1 MAVRERAFPILE
13 RTLATTFVPGTN
25 RRGGLPEVSWT
36 LLLDRLD
43 LGHVTCLGQPRPR
56 MLRALERRARAVT
69 IVTPDGSACHWT
81 RRRLERAGFGSIGVV
96 SIARVGDLPDVDLAV
111 VLGTRW
117 LRRAAADGGLAALL
131 SASGAVYAET
141 GRPGRAELMPLP
153 TSRPVVR
160 LWLWVVDGDVQLAAG
175 LDDDAAVAFLRRPPA
190 AQPVA
195 RSRPR
200 PRELARRVRRHR
212 RVGERIGVLS
222 VATRPA
228 GGPGAPVPGYI
239 RAIAEEAGEPLDG
252 CRVALAAPGD
262 YPSRKAILAVFSPDG
277 SEPRYIVKLARD
289 PAFNGRLENEDR
301 ALRALAAAGI
311 GDAATVPRA
320 SFFGRDGGL
329 AVLAQTAIAGVPFR
343 QVSRG
348 THDCPSAHSAIAWL
362 MELGARTADRTIAEP
377 AQAAA
382 ALRVLLDRFARL
394 YRPSVAEHELLAEQI
409 DAVAASRRSFPLV
422 FQHGDPGVWNLLI
435 TPDGRP
441 AFLDWE
447 AAEHRGMPLWDL
459 FYAARSIGIG
469 VARATGPR
477 SSLDAFAEQ
486 YLADG
491 PLSRALADDV
501 GRHCAQIDLDPALVG
516 PLFFTCWMHR
526 ALKEAVRLEPHR
538 LANGRYARLLR
549 LCLQRRDAPGLTRLC
564 GAAAG

>member
-1 MAVRERAFPILE
+1 VLE

-36 LLLDRLD
+36 LLLDRLE
-43 LGHVTCLGQPRPR
+43 LGHVTCLGQPRRR

-69 IVTPDGSACHWT
+69 IVTAGGPACHRA

-96 SIARVGDLPDVDLAV
+96 SIARVGDLPDADLAV
-111 VLGTRW
+111 VLGRRW

-131 SASGAVYAET
+131 SASGAVYAER
-141 GRPGRAELMPLP
+141 GRPGRAQLAALP
-153 TSRPVVR
+153 PSRPVAR
-160 LWLWVVDGDVQLAAG
+160 LWLWVVDGDVRLAAG
-175 LDDDAAVAFLRRPPA
+175 LDDNAAVAFLRRPPA
-190 AQPVA
+190 AQPIA
-195 RSRPR
+195 RFRPR
-200 PRELARRVRRHR
+200 PRELVRRVRQHQ
-212 RVGERIGVLS
+212 RVGERVGVLS
-222 VATRPA
+222 VAARPA
-228 GGPGAPVPGYI
+228 GGPGVPVPGYI
-239 RAIAEEAGEPLDG
+239 RAIAAAAGEPLDG

-262 YPSRKAILAVFSPDG
+262 YPSRKAILAVFPPGG
-277 SEPRYIVKLARD
+277 SEPQYIVKLARD

-301 ALRALAAAGI
+301 ALRALAAAGV

-320 SFFGRDGGL
+320 SFFGHDGGL
-329 AVLAQTAIAGVPFR
+329 AVLAQTAIPGVPFR
-343 QVSRG
+343 QVARG
-348 THDCPSAHSAIAWL
+348 TPECPAARAAIAWL

-382 ALRVLLDRFARL
+382 ALRVLLNRFACL

-409 DAVAASRRSFPLV
+409 DAIAASRRPFPLV
-422 FQHGDPGVWNLLI
+422 FQHGDPGVWNLLM

-447 AAEHRGMPLWDL
+447 AAEPHGIPLWDL
-459 FYAARSIGIG
+459 FYAARSVGIG
-469 VARATGPR
+469 VARASGTR

-501 GRHCAQIDLDPALVG
+501 GRHCAHIDLDPALVG

-526 ALKEAVRLEPHR
+526 ALKEAARLEPHR
-538 LANGRYARLLR
+538 LATGRYARLLR

-564 GAAAG
+564 GVAAG

>member
-1 MAVRERAFPILE
+1 
-13 RTLATTFVPGTN
+13 
-25 RRGGLPEVSWT
+25 
-36 LLLDRLD
+36 
-43 LGHVTCLGQPRPR
+43 

-69 IVTPDGSACHWT
+69 IVTAGGPACHRA
-81 RRRLERAGFGSIGVV
+81 RRRLERAGFSTIGVV
-96 SIARVGDLPDVDLAV
+96 SMARVGDLPDADLAV
-111 VLGTRW
+111 VLGRRW

-131 SASGAVYAET
+131 SASGAVYADS
-141 GRPGRAELMPLP
+141 GRSGRAELAALP

-160 LWLWVVDGDVQLAAG
+160 LWLGVVDGDVRLAAG

-190 AQPVA
+190 AQPIA
-195 RSRPR
+195 RFRPR
-200 PRELARRVRRHR
+200 PRELVQRVRQHE
-212 RVGERIGVLS
+212 RVGERVGVLS
-222 VATRPA
+222 VAARPA
-228 GGPGAPVPGYI
+228 GGPGVPVPGYI
-239 RAIAEEAGEPLDG
+239 RAIAATAGEPLDG

-262 YPSRKAILAVFSPDG
+262 YPSRKAILAVFLPDG

-320 SFFGRDGGL
+320 SFFGHDGGL
-329 AVLAQTAIAGVPFR
+329 AVLAQTAIPGVPFR
-343 QVSRG
+343 QVARG
-348 THDCPSAHSAIAWL
+348 THECPAARAAIAWL

-382 ALRVLLDRFARL
+382 ALRILLNRFARL

-409 DAVAASRRSFPLV
+409 DAIAASRRPFPLV

-447 AAEHRGMPLWDL
+447 AAEHHGMPVWDL
-459 FYAARSIGIG
+459 FYAARSVGIG
-469 VARATGPR
+469 VARATGTR

-491 PLSRALADDV
+491 PMSRALADDV
-501 GRHCAQIDLDPALVG
+501 RRHCAQIDLDPALVG

-526 ALKEAVRLEPHR
+526 ALKEAARLEPHR
-538 LANGRYARLLR
+538 LATGRYARLLR

-564 GAAAG
+564 GAAG

>member
-1 MAVRERAFPILE
+1 MVVRERAVPVLE
-13 RTLATTFVPGTN
+13 RTLATTFEPGTN
-25 RRGGLPEVSWT
+25 RRGGLPEVTWT
-36 LLLDRLD
+36 LLLDRLH
-43 LGHVTCLGQPRPR
+43 LGHVTCLGQPRRR
-56 MLRALERRARAVT
+56 MLRALQRRARAVT
-69 IVTPDGSACHWT
+69 IVTADAPSCHRA

-96 SIARVGDLPDVDLAV
+96 SIAGVGDLPDADLAV
-111 VLGTRW
+111 VLGLWW

-131 SASGAVYAET
+131 SASGAVYAEG
-141 GRPGRAELMPLP
+141 GRLGRAELALP
-153 TSRPVVR
+153 TSRPAVR
-160 LWLWVVDGDVQLAAG
+160 LWLWVVDGDVRLAAG

-190 AQPVA
+190 AQPIA
-195 RSRPR
+195 RFRPR
-200 PRELARRVRRHR
+200 PRELVRRVRRHR
-212 RVGERIGVLS
+212 RGGERIGVLS
-222 VATRPA
+222 VTARPV
-228 GGPGAPVPGYI
+228 GRPVVPVPGYI
-239 RAIAEEAGEPLDG
+239 RAIGAAAGEPLDG

-262 YPSRKAILAVFSPDG
+262 YPSRKAILAVFPADG
-277 SEPRYIVKLARD
+277 SEPGHIVKIARD

-320 SFFGRDGGL
+320 SFFGHDGGL
-329 AVLAQTAIAGVPFR
+329 AVLGQTAITGVPFR
-343 QVSRG
+343 QVARG
-348 THDCPSAHSAIAWL
+348 THECPAARAAIAWL

-394 YRPSVAEHELLAEQI
+394 YRPSVAEHELLAEQT
-409 DAVAASRRSFPLV
+409 DAIAASRQPFPLV
-422 FQHGDPGVWNLLI
+422 FQHGDPGVWNVLI
-435 TPDGRP
+435 TGDGRA

-447 AAEHRGMPLWDL
+447 AAEQHGMPLWDL
-459 FYAARSIGIG
+459 FYAARSVGIG
-469 VARATGPR
+469 VARATGTR

-501 GRHCAQIDLDPALVG
+501 RRHCAQIDLDPALVG

-526 ALKEAVRLEPHR
+526 ALKEAARLEPRR
-538 LANGRYARLLR
+538 LAHGRYARLLR
-549 LCLQRRDAPGLTRLC
+549 LCLQRRDAPGLTRLR

>member
-1 MAVRERAFPILE
+1 MAVRERAVPVLE
-13 RTLATTFVPGTN
+13 GTLATTFVPGTN

-36 LLLDRLD
+36 LLLDRLE
-43 LGHVTCLGQPRPR
+43 LGHVTCLGQPRRR
-56 MLRALERRARAVT
+56 MLRALQRRARAVT
-69 IVTPDGSACHWT
+69 IVTADGPACHQA
-81 RRRLERAGFGSIGVV
+81 RRRLERAGFGSVGVV
-96 SIARVGDLPDVDLAV
+96 SIARVGDLPDADLAI
-111 VLGTRW
+111 VLGKRW
-117 LRRAAADGGLAALL
+117 LRRAVADGGLAALL
-131 SASGAVYAET
+131 SASRAVYVEG
-141 GRPGRAELMPLP
+141 GRPGRAELAALP
-153 TSRPVVR
+153 TSGPVVR

-190 AQPVA
+190 AQPIA

-200 PRELARRVRRHR
+200 PRELVRRVRRHR
-212 RVGERIGVLS
+212 RVGERVGVLS
-222 VATRPA
+222 VATRPPA
-228 GGPGAPVPGYI
+228 APGAPVPGYI
-239 RAIAEEAGEPLDG
+239 RAIAAAAGEPLDG

-262 YPSRKAILAVFSPDG
+262 YPSRKAILAVFPAHG
-277 SEPRYIVKLARD
+277 SEPRYIVKIARD
-289 PAFNGRLENEDR
+289 PAFNGRLKNEDH
-301 ALRALAAAGI
+301 ALRTLAAAGI

-320 SFFGRDGGL
+320 SFFGHDGGL
-329 AVLAQTAIAGVPFR
+329 AVLAQTAISGVPFR
-343 QVSRG
+343 QVARG
-348 THDCPSAHSAIAWL
+348 THECPSARAAIAWL

-382 ALRVLLDRFARL
+382 ALRELLNRFAGL

-409 DAVAASRRSFPLV
+409 DAIAASRRPFPLV

-447 AAEHRGMPLWDL
+447 AAEQHGMPLWDL
-459 FYAARSIGIG
+459 FYATRSVGIG
-469 VARATGPR
+469 VARAMGTR
-477 SSLDAFAEQ
+477 SSLDAFAEH

-501 GRHCAQIDLDPALVG
+501 RRYCTQIDLDPALVG

-526 ALKEAVRLEPHR
+526 ALKEAARLEPHR

-549 LCLQRRDAPGLTRLC
+549 LCLQRRDAPGLMRLC

>member
-1 MAVRERAFPILE
+1 VLE

-36 LLLDRLD
+36 LLLDRLE
-43 LGHVTCLGQPRPR
+43 LGHVTCLGQPRRR

-69 IVTPDGSACHWT
+69 IVTAGGPACYRA
-81 RRRLERAGFGSIGVV
+81 RRRLERAGFDSIGVV
-96 SIARVGDLPDVDLAV
+96 SIARVGDLPDADLAV
-111 VLGTRW
+111 VLGRRW

-131 SASGAVYAET
+131 SASGAVYAES
-141 GRPGRAELMPLP
+141 GRPGGAQLAALP
-153 TSRPVVR
+153 PSRPVAR
-160 LWLWVVDGDVQLAAG
+160 LWLWVVDGDVRLAAG

-190 AQPVA
+190 AQPIA
-195 RSRPR
+195 RFRPQ
-200 PRELARRVRRHR
+200 PRELVRRVRQHQ
-212 RVGERIGVLS
+212 RVGERVGVLS
-222 VATRPA
+222 VAARPA
-228 GGPGAPVPGYI
+228 GGPGVPVPGYI
-239 RAIAEEAGEPLDG
+239 RAIAAAAGERLDG

-262 YPSRKAILAVFSPDG
+262 YPSRKAILAVFLPGG

-289 PAFNGRLENEDR
+289 PAFNGRLENEHR

-320 SFFGRDGGL
+320 SFFGHDGGL
-329 AVLAQTAIAGVPFR
+329 AVLAQTAIPGVPFR
-343 QVSRG
+343 QVARG
-348 THDCPSAHSAIAWL
+348 THECPSARAAIAWL

-382 ALRVLLDRFARL
+382 ALRVLLDRFAGL
-394 YRPSVAEHELLAEQI
+394 YRPSVAEHDLLAEQI
-409 DAVAASRRSFPLV
+409 DAIAASRRPFPLV

-447 AAEHRGMPLWDL
+447 AAEQHGMPLWDL
-459 FYAARSIGIG
+459 FYAARSVGIG
-469 VARATGPR
+469 VARATGTR
-477 SSLDAFAEQ
+477 RSLDAFAEQ

-501 GRHCAQIDLDPALVG
+501 GRHCAQIDLDPALIR
-516 PLFFTCWMHR
+516 PLFYTCWMHR
-526 ALKEAVRLEPHR
+526 ALKEAARLEPHR

>member
-1 MAVRERAFPILE
+1 MTVRERAVPVLE
-13 RTLATTFVPGTN
+13 HTLATTFVPGTN

-36 LLLDRLD
+36 LLLDRLE

-69 IVTPDGSACHWT
+69 IVTAHEPACH
-81 RRRLERAGFGSIGVV
+81 RARQRLQRAGFGSIGVV
-96 SIARVGDLPDVDLAV
+96 SIARVGDLPDTDLAV
-111 VLGTRW
+111 VLGRRW
-117 LRRAAADGGLAALL
+117 LRRAVADGGLAALL
-131 SASGAVYAET
+131 SASRAVYVES
-141 GRPGRAELMPLP
+141 GRPGRAELAALP
-153 TSRPVVR
+153 TSGPVVR

-190 AQPVA
+190 AQPIA

-212 RVGERIGVLS
+212 RGGERIGALT

-228 GGPGAPVPGYI
+228 GGGGAPVPGYI
-239 RAIAEEAGEPLDG
+239 RAIAAAAGEPLDD
-252 CRVALAAPGD
+252 CRVALASPGD
-262 YPSRKAILAVFSPDG
+262 YPSRKAILAVFPPDG

-289 PAFNGRLENEDR
+289 PAFNGRLENEVR

-311 GDAATVPRA
+311 GDAATLPRA
-320 SFFGRDGGL
+320 SFFGHDGGL
-329 AVLAQTAIAGVPFR
+329 AVLAQTAIPGVPFR
-343 QVSRG
+343 QVARG
-348 THDCPSAHSAIAWL
+348 THECPAARAAMAWL

-409 DAVAASRRSFPLV
+409 DAIAASPWPFPLV

-435 TPDGRP
+435 TSDGRP

-447 AAEHRGMPLWDL
+447 AAEQHGMPLWDL
-459 FYAARSIGIG
+459 FYAARSVGIG
-469 VARATGPR
+469 VARATRTR
-477 SSLDAFAEQ
+477 SSLDAFADQ

-491 PLSRALADDV
+491 PLARALADDV

-526 ALKEAVRLEPHR
+526 ALKEAARLEPHR
-538 LANGRYARLLR
+538 LATGRYARLLR